1 MLDRMP
7 PGRPRAPPFAQP
19 SRARCARFASELAI
33 ANAVS
38 SSRRRQG
45 DPMTRLI
52 ALACVS
58 VLSGASALAQDP
70 EIPFDEFYLDNG
82 LRVIVHEDRKAPI
95 VAVTV
100 WYHVGSK
107 NEVPGKTGFAHLFEH
122 LMFNGSENH
131 NDEYFRPF
139 QEVGATS
146 MNGTTDIDRTNYFET
161 VPSSA
166 LDLAL
171 WMESDRMGHLL
182 GAIDQDKLDEQR
194 GVVQNEKRQG
204 DNEPYG
210 KVFEQI
216 VKNLFPPGH
225 PYSWETIGSMEDLNA
240 ASLDDVKRWFQTYY
254 GPNNATLVLA
264 GDIDVATARR
274 KVAHYFGDIPPGPP
288 LTHLERWIPRDVP
301 ATRIVMQDRVPEAR
315 IYKVWRGPEWRS
327 DDTTLMELV
336 DAVLT
341 SGKTSRLYQRL
352 VYDDQIATD
361 AGAFAMTGEIAG
373 AYIVYATVAQEGDLA
388 AAERSLDEELAR
400 FLRDGP
406 TRAELERVRTEIK
419 GSFIRGIEQV
429 GGFRGKSNI
438 LAENA
443 VFGGRPDFY
452 KHSLDVL
459 NRATPEQLRAVAR
472 RWLEGDALAVEVRPF
487 SETLVAAGGGADR
500 SKLPLPQTFPEAP
513 FPPLARATLSNGLRL
528 IVAERHAVPV
538 VQFSLQLDSGFAADQ
553 FATPGTANMAMEML
567 DEGTATMDALEINDA
582 LAGLG
587 AELSTGANLD
597 YSVVSLS
604 ALSEHLD
611 ASLAVY
617 ADVILNP
624 AFPAEELDRNKR
636 LQLAAIQ
643 QEKNTPTPM
652 ALRVLP
658 RLLYGEGNA
667 YSLAMTGSGTEES
680 VAALARDDLARF
692 HATWFKPNNATLI
705 VVGDTTLQEIRPKL
719 EALFE
724 RWRPGDVPKK
734 TLPDAA
740 LPPAARVFLIDRPG
754 SEQTTIIAGQLVP
767 PKNPEDDIAIDAMN
781 DILGGAFTSRLN
793 MNLRE
798 DKAWSYGADTV
809 IVDTQAQ
816 RPFLAIAPVQTDKTA
831 EAMIEIKKELGDFAT
846 SRGPTSQEVVTS
858 KNGSTLTLPGRWETS
873 RAVARDIAALVRF
886 HLPDDYWNQYAE
898 LVASLDVDEVD
909 AAAKQL
915 LAPERLTWVVVGD
928 RAAIEQKVRAL
939 GFGAFSIV
947 DVDGEVAGAP

>member
-1 MLDRMP
+1 MRRSF
-7 PGRPRAPPFAQP
+7 GFACLWL
-19 SRARCARFASELAI
+19 CASPAFAA
-33 ANAVS
+33 
-38 SSRRRQG
+38 
-45 DPMTRLI
+45 
-52 ALACVS
+52 
-58 VLSGASALAQDP
+58 DP
-70 EIPFDEFYLDNG
+70 EIAFDEFYLDNG
-82 LRVIVHEDRKAPI
+82 LRVVVHEDHKAPI

-139 QEVGATS
+139 QEIGATS

-161 VPSSA
+161 VPSTGV
-166 LDLAL
+166 DLAL

-204 DNEPYG
+204 DNQPYG
-210 KVFEQI
+210 KVMEQ
-216 VKNLFPPGH
+216 VVSNLFPPGH
-225 PYSWETIGSMEDLNA
+225 PYSWDTIGSMDDLNA
-240 ASLDDVKRWFQTYY
+240 ASLEDVKRWFQTYY

-264 GDIDVATARR
+264 GDIDVATAKA
-274 KVAHYFGDIPPGPP
+274 KVEHFFGDIPPGPP
-288 LTHLERWIPRDVP
+288 LNTRERWIPNEVP
-301 ATRIVMQDRVPEAR
+301 ASRIIMQDRVPEAR
-315 IYKVWRGPEWRS
+315 LYKVWRGPEWRS

-341 SGKTSRLYQRL
+341 SGKTSRLYKRL

-361 AGAFAMTGEIAG
+361 AGAFSLTGEIAG
-373 AYIVYATVAQEGDLA
+373 AYIVYATVAKAQDIPKVEGV
-388 AAERSLDEELAR
+388 LDEELAR

-406 TRAELERVRTEIK
+406 TRAELERVRTEIE

-459 NRATPEQLRAVAR
+459 NTATAEQLRATAR
-472 RWLEGDALAVEVRPF
+472 RWLTGNALALEVHPF
-487 SETLVAAGGGADR
+487 AETLAAKGGGADR
-500 SKLPLPQTFPEAP
+500 TTLPMPTTFPQTSFPA
-513 FPPLARATLSNGLRL
+513 LSRATLSNGVRL

-553 FATPGTANMAMEML
+553 FASPGVASIAMEML
-567 DEGTATMDALEINDA
+567 DEGTATMDALEISDT

-587 AELSTGANLD
+587 ADLTTGANLD

-604 ALSEHLD
+604 ALKEHLD
-611 ASLAVY
+611 PSLAVY

-624 AFPAEELDRNKR
+624 AFALQELDRVKR
-636 LQLAAIQ
+636 LAVAGIQ
-643 QEKNTPTPM
+643 QEKSTPTDM
-652 ALRVLP
+652 ALRILP
-658 RLLYGEGNA
+658 RLLYGDGNA

-680 VAALARDDLARF
+680 VAAITRADLVKF
-692 HATWFKPNNATLI
+692 HDNWFKPNNATLI
-705 VVGDTTLQEIRPKL
+705 VVGDTTLAEIQPKL
-719 EALFE
+719 EALFA
-724 RWRPGDVPKK
+724 RWKPGDVPKK

-740 LPPAARVFLIDRPG
+740 LPKKPRVFLVDRPG
-754 SEQTTIIAGQLVP
+754 SEQTMIIAGHLVP
-767 PKNPEDDIAIDAMN
+767 AKNPRDDIAVDAAN
-781 DILGGAFTSRLN
+781 DILGGAFTSRIN

-798 DKAWSYGADTV
+798 DKSWSYGADTA

-816 RPFLAIAPVQTDKTA
+816 RPFLVIAPVQADKTG
-831 EAMIEIKKELGDFAT
+831 EAMVEIKKELDDYVGSRRAT
-846 SRGPTSQEVVTS
+846 PEEVATS
-858 KNGSTLTLPGRWETS
+858 KNGSILTLPGRWETA

-886 HLPDDYWNQYAE
+886 HLPDDYWSSYAE
-898 LVASLDVDEVD
+898 LVAALDVDGVN
-909 AAAKQL
+909 AAAKRI
-915 LAPERLTWVVVGD
+915 LAPNQLTWVVVGD
-928 RAAIEQKVRAL
+928 LAVIEDKIKSL
-939 GFGAFSIV
+939 GLGEVSIL
-947 DVDGEVAGAP
+947 DVDGRAVD